1 MRARPWEKMLL
12 LSVDQL
18 GAARARGDSP
28 VDYEV
33 IVVGAGPA
41 GLACAIELGS
51 RGIKCLLVERNARV
65 GYAPR
70 AKTTNVRTRTHLRR
84 WGIAESLAE
93 ASPFGIDYPSDVLF
107 LTRLA
112 GPELARFTNAFNAA
126 PARDPRYPEH
136 AQWVP
141 QYKLEEVLRTH
152 AAHLA
157 SVTIA
162 FDTMFIDATERD
174 GKVSITLQDADTGDR
189 RKTQAYFVVGAD
201 GARSRV
207 RDVIGATMAGT
218 YGLSRNY
225 NIIFRA
231 PGLAQAHRHG
241 PAIMY
246 WQVNADAPS
255 LIGPMDR
262 DDIWFFMPTDLA
274 EGQELSDEE
283 AIAMIARST
292 GIDLP
297 YEILSSDVWIAS
309 RLIADKYRLGKM
321 FLIGD
326 ACHLHPPFGGYG
338 MNMGVADGVDL
349 GWKLA
354 AELQGWG
361 GEVLLDSYEAERRP
375 VHEFVMDEAVANH
388 AVLGNQLWVE
398 GLENDDASGFATR
411 LDLGKKIAANK
422 IREFDTLGA
431 VLGYRYTQSPVIPE
445 AVAVAADSRSYHPS
459 SEPGA
464 LAAHAWLG
472 DGRSLYDCFGAG
484 FTLFTQSPLEDD
496 VLAARAEANEHG
508 IPLSI
513 LALPC
518 EVPREL
524 YPCALTL
531 VRPDQHV
538 AWRGDTW
545 KKGALLAACGLAET
559 KTTTTITT
567 GHHCVAEGR
576 ETLA

>member
-1 MRARPWEKMLL
+1 MAI
-12 LSVDQL
+12 VDQV
-18 GAARARGDSP
+18 GTIIARGGSA

-33 IVVGAGPA
+33 VVVGAGPA

-51 RGIKCLLVERNARV
+51 RGVKCLLVERNARV
-65 GYAPR
+65 GFAPR

-84 WGIAESLAE
+84 WGIAQRLAE
-93 ASPFGIDYPSDVLF
+93 ASPFGIDYPSDVVF
-107 LTRLA
+107 LTRLS
-112 GPELARFTNAFNAA
+112 GPELTRFTNAFNAA

-141 QYKLEEVLRTH
+141 QYKLEEVLR
-152 AAHLA
+152 AQASQLA

-162 FDTMFIDATERD
+162 FDTTLVDAVECD
-174 GKVSITLQDADTGDR
+174 GKVSLTLEDTGTGDR
-189 RKTQAYFVVGAD
+189 VETQAYFIVGAD

-207 RDVIGATMAGT
+207 REVIGATMAGT

-231 PGLAQAHRHG
+231 PGLAEAHPHG
-241 PAIMY
+241 RAIMY
-246 WQVNADAPS
+246 WQVNADSPS

-274 EGQELSDEE
+274 EGQELSDAE
-283 AIAMIARST
+283 AIALIARST

-309 RLIADKYRLGKM
+309 RLIADKYRSGAM

-361 GEVLLDSYEAERRP
+361 GAPLLDSYEVERRP
-375 VHEFVMDEAVANH
+375 IHEFVMDEAVANH
-388 AVLGNQLWVE
+388 ALLGNQLWVD
-398 GLENDDASGFATR
+398 GLEDDDAEGAAMR
-411 LDLGKKIAANK
+411 QDLGQKIAANK

-431 VLGYRYTQSPVIPE
+431 VLGYRYTQSPVIPD
-445 AVAVAADSRSYHPS
+445 AVAVTADSRCYVPS

-464 LAAHAWLG
+464 LAPHAWLA
-472 DGRSLYDCFGAG
+472 DGRSLYDCFGTG
-484 FTLFTQSPLEDD
+484 FTLITQAPLESDI
-496 VLAARAEANEHG
+496 LAAQAEANERG
-508 IPLSI
+508 IPLTI
-513 LALPC
+513 LTL
-518 EVPREL
+518 PREVTPDL

-538 AWRGDTW
+538 AWRGNAW
-545 KKGALLAACGLAET
+545 QRGALLAACGLQVEQ
-559 KTTTTITT
+559 KSQ
-567 GHHCVAEGR
+567 R
-576 ETLA
+576 R

>member
-1 MRARPWEKMLL
+1 MSALL
-12 LSVDQL
+12 GEDALPIVVQVGTTNAQGSS
-18 GAARARGDSP
+18 A

-33 IVVGAGPA
+33 VVVGAGPA

-51 RGIKCLLVERNARV
+51 RGINCLLVERNARV

-84 WGIAESLAE
+84 WGIAERLAE
-93 ASPFGIDYPSDVLF
+93 VSPFGVDYPSDVVF

-112 GPELARFTNAFNAA
+112 GRELTRFTNAFNAA

-141 QYKLEEVLRTH
+141 QYKLEEVLRAH
-152 AAHLA
+152 AAQLT

-162 FDTMFIDATERD
+162 FDTTLVDATERD
-174 GKVSITLQDADTGDR
+174 DKVSLTLENTNTGDR
-189 RKTQAYFVVGAD
+189 VKTQAHFIVGAD

-231 PGLAQAHRHG
+231 PGLANAHPHG

-246 WQVNADAPS
+246 WQVNAETPS

-309 RLIADKYRLGKM
+309 RLIADKYRSGAM

-361 GEVLLDSYEAERRP
+361 GAALLDSYEAERRP
-375 VHEFVMDEAVANH
+375 IHEFVMDEAVANH
-388 AVLGNQLWVE
+388 ALLGNQLWTE
-398 GLENDDASGFATR
+398 GLENDDAEGEATR
-411 LDLGKKIAANK
+411 QDLGKKIATNK

-431 VLGYRYTQSPVIPE
+431 VLGYRYTQSPVIPD
-445 AVAVAADSRSYHPS
+445 AVVVAADSRCYNPS
-459 SEPGA
+459 SEAGA
-464 LAAHAWLG
+464 LAPHAWLA
-472 DGRSLYDCFGAG
+472 DGRSLYDRFGSG
-484 FTLFTQSPLEDD
+484 FTLITQSAIEADIR
-496 VLAARAEANEHG
+496 AAQAEANEHG
-508 IPLSI
+508 IPLTI
-513 LALPC
+513 LTLPS
-518 EVPREL
+518 EVTPDL

-538 AWRGDTW
+538 AWRGIGW
-545 KKGALLAACGLAET
+545 RRGALLAACGLRAET
-559 KTTTTITT
+559 QITTTITT
-567 GHHCVAEGR
+567 GHQCVAEGR